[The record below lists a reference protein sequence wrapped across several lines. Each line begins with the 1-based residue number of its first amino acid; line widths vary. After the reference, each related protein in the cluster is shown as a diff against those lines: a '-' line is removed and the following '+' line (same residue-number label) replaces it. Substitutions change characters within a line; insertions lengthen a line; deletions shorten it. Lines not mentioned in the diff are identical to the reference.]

1 MRAVVNVLAWFLYK
15 LFFFLS
21 SIRSH
26 VVAEIHISRREPFL
40 NSVTVSAALVTDV
53 LKLIYLFSR
62 FSLYSKALNL
72 FDNSTTCAIES
83 SFNFLILNGFA
94 GDFFVIF
101 FNFMWTLPLSNEWSL
116 PQLAPRKMQT
126 SCVDDRQLLL
136 IQM

>member
-1 MRAVVNVLAWFLYK
+1 MRAVVNVLAWFVYK

-26 VVAEIHISRREPFL
+26 VIAEIHISRREPFL

-101 FNFMWTLPLSNEWSL
+101 LTLCGLSHSVMSGHFHNW
-116 PQLAPRKMQT
+116 
-126 SCVDDRQLLL
+126 LLEKCKHL
-136 IQM
+136 VLTIANYY